1 VSERAASP
9 WTTLGI
15 SRSWYFAIRSG
26 ERRPSTRVALA
37 LYDLTGEQTGVL
49 VGLDEDAIAAIRRGL
64 GS

>member
-1 VSERAASP
+1 MTHP

-26 ERRPSTRVALA
+26 VRRPSTRVALA

-49 VGLDEDAIAAIRRGL
+49 QGLDEGAITAIRRGL
-64 GS
+64 EQ